1 MPAKKMS
8 EASCTK
14 NTVALV
20 SLLAGATI
28 WGLIWHPY
36 RTLEGMAV
44 SPALGATLTYFVAFL
59 LGLGL
64 FRRQL
69 AGFRPGWMLAMIGLV
84 AGGCNLG
91 YVLATVHGEV
101 MRVLLL
107 FYLAPLW
114 TVLLARL
121 LLGEKVSLPG
131 AAVIGL
137 SLAGAVVMLWQPSL
151 GLPLP
156 ENGAE
161 WLGLAAGF
169 LFAFANVLIRKAQEL
184 SIEVKSMA
192 VFAGV
197 VVVGLAAGF
206 LFAFANVLIRKAQ
219 ELSIEVKSMAVFAG
233 VVVVGLAVLPF
244 EPGAVTLPPMAG
256 WLLVALIGL
265 VLLATN
271 LFVQYGLTHTPANRA
286 IVIFLF
292 ELLVAALA
300 SWLLAGEA
308 MTLKE
313 WLGGAMIVAAS
324 LFSGKLAAH
333 ETEPG

>member
-8 EASCTK
+8 EASFPK
-14 NTVALV
+14 NTVALI

-36 RTLEGMAV
+36 RALEGMAV

-197 VVVGLAAGF
+197 VLAGLAA
-206 LFAFANVLIRKAQ
+206 
-219 ELSIEVKSMAVFAG
+219 
-233 VVVVGLAVLPF
+233 LPF
-244 EPGAVTLPPMAG
+244 EPGTVTLPPMAG

>member
-137 SLAGAVVMLWQPSL
+137 SLAGAVIMLGQPSL

-161 WLGLAAGF
+161 WL
-169 LFAFANVLIRKAQEL
+169 
-184 SIEVKSMA
+184 
-192 VFAGV
+192 
-197 VVVGLAAGF
+197 GLAAGF

>member
-1 MPAKKMS
+1 MPAK
-8 EASCTK
+8 K

-20 SLLAGATI
+20 SLLTGATI

-36 RTLEGMAV
+36 RVLEGMAV
-44 SPALGATLTYFVAFL
+44 SPALAATLTYFVALL
-59 LGLGL
+59 LGLPL

-69 AGFRPGWMLAMIGLV
+69 ANIRPNRMLLLIALV

-91 YVLATVHGEV
+91 YVLATVQGEV

-121 LLGEKVSLPG
+121 LLNEKVSLPG
-131 AAVIGL
+131 TAVIAL
-137 SLAGAVVMLWQPSL
+137 SLAGAVVMLWQPQL
-151 GLPLP
+151 GAPLP
-156 ENGAE
+156 EKAAE

-169 LFAFANVLIRKAQEL
+169 LFAFANVLIRRAQDL

-197 VVVGLAAGF
+197 VVMGLAA
-206 LFAFANVLIRKAQ
+206 I
-219 ELSIEVKSMAVFAG
+219 
-233 VVVVGLAVLPF
+233 PF
-244 EPGAVTLPPMAG
+244 SPGAVILPPISG
-256 WLLVALIGL
+256 WLLVGVIGL

-271 LFVQYGLTHTPANRA
+271 LFVQYGLTHTPANQA

-292 ELLVAALA
+292 ELVVAALS

-308 MTLKE
+308 MSLKE
-313 WLGGAMIVAAS
+313 WIGGAMIVTAS
-324 LFSGKLAAH
+324 LFSGKL
-333 ETEPG
+333 EMRESRPDC

>member
-8 EASCTK
+8 EASFPK
-14 NTVALV
+14 NTVALI

-121 LLGEKVSLPG
+121 LLREKVSFPG
-131 AAVIGL
+131 TAVIGL

-184 SIEVKSMA
+184 SIEVTSMA

-197 VVVGLAAGF
+197 VLAGLAA
-206 LFAFANVLIRKAQ
+206 
-219 ELSIEVKSMAVFAG
+219 
-233 VVVVGLAVLPF
+233 LPF
-244 EPGAVTLPPMAG
+244 EPGTITLPPMAG
-256 WLLVALIGL
+256 WLLVVLIGL

-292 ELLVAALA
+292 ELVVAALS

>member
-36 RTLEGMAV
+36 RTLEGLAV

-197 VVVGLAAGF
+197 VVVGLA
-206 LFAFANVLIRKAQ
+206 
-219 ELSIEVKSMAVFAG
+219 
-233 VVVVGLAVLPF
+233 VLPF